1 MRIGNECHSIIALHD
16 SSLLCGFIGGKLIRY
31 HKGIYS
37 TLGTPEI
44 FNHKTIT
51 SLCQDEDKII
61 WIGTDGAGLFRYSE
75 GTFTSFTI
83 DDGIPSNHITSV
95 VCDASGVVWTGTWEG
110 LIRLQNGEHK
120 TIKQPGGLLRNRI
133 LSLFF
138 DTSERLWIGTRGG
151 LNLMEGDQVQM
162 VESDLLSSDADIT
175 AITADPS
182 GDIWFSSNGE
192 GLYRICQSTTTV
204 QRITDQQGLPS
215 NLIKCLFVDL
225 ESSIWIGFEGN
236 FGLSHL
242 QKRVVYIYTNEQG
255 LSGNNILPLYTT
267 TDNNVWI
274 GNAKGGVDCYAN
286 GTFTQHGD
294 SVRIGTNPVF
304 TISEDKDHQIWIGG
318 VDSLVIINRLERVR
332 SLTPAGLDD
341 NPLYHA
347 IFTANDGAIWIGT
360 NQGIVFIK
368 DQDTIMLGIEDGLS
382 DNKIFCFAEDA
393 SGDIWIGTQ
402 EGGLNRYQDGV
413 ISQISKRE
421 GLSDDMILC
430 IHIDAAGIFWI
441 GTANGGLNRIDIS
454 TGDIISFGSS
464 EGLDDII
471 TQIFEDELGHL
482 WLGTGKGI
490 ISVAKNSLQQPLG
503 SDQEKLD
510 VQVFSFSDSDQF
522 RNLNAGIFPAGCNL
536 ADGSLWFPTSDGIA
550 VILPNVAHREVPFP
564 HVAIQQVIVNST
576 PQPLSASYVFP
587 PAVIHLEITFTAP
600 SFLSPELIKF
610 RYKLVG
616 YDDDWVTYGT
626 DRRAHYTKVPYGE
639 YNFQVQVTN
648 HLGQWSDEITSI
660 PIKIKPYFYQ
670 QIWFLVLCG
679 IVGLFILYA
688 IYKYRIRQIR
698 EKELEVLVEA
708 RTKELLEL
716 NRELDQRVLDR
727 TGELAAANQELEAFS
742 YSVSHDLRAPVRRIE
757 GLVDMLIE
765 DYTDKFDDA
774 GKDLMTKVAASSA
787 EIGELIEEFLKLARI
802 ARQEIDKTDFN
813 LSDMATE
820 IMDELAN
827 EDPDRKVKV
836 DIQSDIKATIDP
848 RMMRIALYNLLGN
861 AWKYTGKST
870 DPEVE
875 FGLKKENNQQIFFI
889 RDNGIGFDM
898 GHYEKLFT
906 PFLRLHS
913 DDQFTGTGIGLAT
926 VKRIIMK
933 HGGKIWATSEPGKG
947 STFFFTL

>member
-1 MRIGNECHSIIALHD
+1 M
-16 SSLLCGFIGGKLIRY
+16 K
-31 HKGIYS
+31 
-37 TLGTPEI
+37 
-44 FNHKTIT
+44 
-51 SLCQDEDKII
+51 EDQI
-61 WIGTDGAGLFRYSE
+61 
-75 GTFTSFTI
+75 
-83 DDGIPSNHITSV
+83 
-95 VCDASGVVWTGTWEG
+95 
-110 LIRLQNGEHK
+110 
-120 TIKQPGGLLRNRI
+120 
-133 LSLFF
+133 
-138 DTSERLWIGTRGG
+138 
-151 LNLMEGDQVQM
+151 QM
-162 VESDLLSSDADIT
+162 VESDLLSNDADIT
-175 AITADPS
+175 AITEDPS

-192 GLYRICQSTTTV
+192 GLYRIYPPTSTV

-215 NLIKCLFVDL
+215 NLIQCLFVDQ
-225 ESSIWIGFEGN
+225 ESSIWVGFQGN

-242 QKRVVYIYTNEQG
+242 QKRVVYLYTKEQG
-255 LSGNNILPLYTT
+255 LSGNNILPLFTAR
-267 TDNNVWI
+267 DNNVWI
-274 GNAKGGVDCYAN
+274 GNAKGGVDYYSN

-304 TISEDKDHQIWIGG
+304 TISEDKDHQIWIGS
-318 VDSLVIINRLERVR
+318 VDSLVIFNGLERVR
-332 SLTPAGLDD
+332 SLSSDGFYD

-347 IFTANDGAIWIGT
+347 VFAASDGAIWVGT
-360 NQGIVFIK
+360 NQGIVIIK
-368 DQDTIMLGIEDGLS
+368 DQDTAMLGIEDGLS
-382 DNKIFCFAEDA
+382 DDGIFCFAEDA

-413 ISQISKRE
+413 VSQISKSE

-430 IHIDAAGIFWI
+430 IYIDAAGILWI

-471 TQIFEDELGHL
+471 SQIFEDEFGYL
-482 WLGTGKGI
+482 WLGTSEGI
-490 ISVAKNSLQQPLG
+490 ISVNKNSLHQPLTG
-503 SDQEKLD
+503 EQEKLD
-510 VQVFSFSDSDQF
+510 VQVFSFSDSDKS
-522 RNLNAGIFPAGCNL
+522 RGLNAGIFPAGCKL
-536 ADGSLWFPTSDGIA
+536 ADGSLWFPTNDGIA
-550 VILPNVAHREVPFP
+550 VILPHVSHREMPFP

-587 PAVIHLEITFTAP
+587 PAVIHLEINFTAP

-626 DRRAHYTKVPYGE
+626 DRKAHYTKVPYGG
-639 YNFQVQVTN
+639 YTFQVQVTN

-670 QIWFLVLCG
+670 RIWFMVLC
-679 IVGLFILYA
+679 IVVGLFILYA

-708 RTKELLEL
+708 RTKELQKL

-757 GLVDMLIE
+757 GLVEALIE
-765 DYTDKFDDA
+765 DYRDKFDDP
-774 GKDLMTKVAASSA
+774 GKDLMTKIAASST

-813 LSDMATE
+813 LSIMATE

-827 EDPDRKVKV
+827 EDPHRKVKV
-836 DIQSDIKATIDP
+836 DIQSDIQATIDP

-861 AWKYTGKST
+861 AWKYTAKST
-870 DPEVE
+870 NPEVE

-913 DDQFTGTGIGLAT
+913 DDQFSGTGIGLAT

-947 STFFFTL
+947 STFFFTI